1 MIHLNTTHFIIR
13 KPTEIVWDV
22 HFSEVHLFVHSIRS
36 EWFEPVHPE
45 LFLAFLLRVCPVRII
60 MSSHLWPLILK
71 CSPTGSLILFFVF
84 IVERWL
90 LILVR
95 RAPVSPTYCFDQT
108 MPLIDAVVCAARHV
122 AKYPVGATRHGAFKT
137 VLVLCLHRRYLA
149 SEYVLKSPF
158 GNGLSYF
165 ALTTMSFEFLRRFN
179 AAIGGTLKR

>member
-1 MIHLNTTHFIIR
+1 M
-13 KPTEIVWDV
+13 
-22 HFSEVHLFVHSIRS
+22 
-36 EWFEPVHPE
+36 HPE

-95 RAPVSPTYCFDQT
+95 RAHVSPTYCFDQT
-108 MPLIDAVVCAARHV
+108 LPLTDTVVCAARNV

-149 SEYVLKSPF
+149 SEHVIKLLF
-158 GNGLSYF
+158 GNGYSKF
-165 ALTTMSFEFLRRFN
+165 ALTTISFYFLRRLN
-179 AAIGGTLKR
+179 AAIGETLKRSANFSLM